1 MDGSIIEVEQLLHVK
16 HSAFSDHIYIRPSG
30 KEDYNLL
37 KELFEISFP
46 VKYDDNFYSSLCA
59 KYYKG
64 RPLNVWIAECVQDGE
79 YHPVGCIVMQE
90 RPLDGSP
97 ACDVNI
103 VNGYMYN
110 YVLYI
115 LNIAVFPEYKRRGI
129 GSLLLQKTIAV
140 ANQDE
145 LCVCTFWRL
154 TKKIFFFMNT
164 TDLSLCKNFLVRN
177 RSCLMT
183 RFL

>member
-1 MDGSIIEVEQLLHVK
+1 MDGSIIEVEQLLRLK
-16 HSAFSDHIYIRPSG
+16 HSAFSDHIYIRPST
-30 KEDYNLL
+30 KEDYSLL
-37 KELFEISFP
+37 RELFEISFP

-64 RPLNVWIAECVQDGE
+64 HPLIVWIAECVQDGE

-97 ACDVNI
+97 ACDLDI

-129 GSLLLQKTIAV
+129 GSLLLQKSIAV
-140 ANQDE
+140 ANQNE
-145 LCVCTFWRL
+145 LCAGVYLHVLATNKENILFYEHNGF
-154 TKKIFFFMNT
+154 KFVQEFPGM
-164 TDLSLCKNFLVRN
+164 
-177 RSCLMT
+177 RS
-183 RFL
+183 